1 MTGETRDIPCK
12 PAPKAEL
19 CCYFGLMAVAGLA
32 EAGMLDFV
40 PHLMAD
46 TILIIVLATLQTWD
60 TFSKEGASAAKV
72 ESMNAGDAMK
82 FPFVAS
88 AGLFG
93 LYVTFKYAP
102 EKYIQ
107 LLISIYFAAAGLFVI
122 AEMLYYFQSLLINTD
137 GLKKTLFWVTYPSK
151 TVMGYE
157 FGGIWIAFSDPDKE
171 IESSEIDILYLF
183 CVLAASPVAYYYWLT
198 KHWLLNNLIGIGISL
213 TAIKLIRPGG
223 FKIVAGLLVGLF
235 FYDIFWVF
243 GTEVMVTVATKF
255 DGPIKLLFPR
265 VDKDK
270 PSLLGIGDIVIPA
283 FLVSMMAR
291 FDYFLDKRRNPN
303 LTSHG
308 ILSGKYFWITLVG
321 YFIGMVATMVS
332 MLYFEAAQPALLY
345 LVPSCLSFC
354 MGYALCEGELTE
366 LWNYTEE
373 DEETEKEEAESKKD
387 Q

>member
-1 MTGETRDIPCK
+1 MGETRRDIPCN

-102 EKYIQ
+102 EKYVQ

-122 AEMLYYFQSLLINTD
+122 AEMLYYFQSLLINTES
-137 GLKKTLFWVTYPSK
+137 LKKTLFWVTYPSK

-157 FGGIWIAFSDPDKE
+157 FGGIWITFSEPDE
-171 IESSEIDILYLF
+171 EVESSEIDTFYLF

-291 FDYFLDKRRNPN
+291 FDYFLDQRRNPN

-373 DEETEKEEAESKKD
+373 DEDAEKEEAESKKD